1 MRIAPC
7 VGLWACVLSTLLA
20 QEPTPAGAAAR
31 YSIDAAHSTIA
42 WELPATLHTVHGEV
56 PDFSGS
62 VELATGPQGERAASG
77 RVSVRAGTMR
87 TGNESRDKTM
97 REKVLEV
104 DPFPEIVFDFDRVET
119 DWSRFSGD
127 RPFEARVVGR
137 LTVHGK
143 TLPLEVPVTV
153 EPSSEAVSVSGSFP
167 LRWKSDYGLYDPSF
181 AFVTVREPMKVTFRL
196 RAVPSEPPRN

>member
-7 VGLWACVLSTLLA
+7 VGLWACAFSTLLA
-20 QEPTPAGAAAR
+20 QEPTPAAAAAR

-42 WELPATLHTVHGEV
+42 WELPATLHTVHGQV

-62 VELATGPQGERAASG
+62 VELESGSKGERAARG
-77 RVSVRAGTMR
+77 RVTIRAGTMR
-87 TGNESRDKTM
+87 TGNESRDKSM

-104 DPFPEIVFDFDRVET
+104 DPFPEIVFDLDRVET
-119 DWSRFSGD
+119 DWSRLSGD
-127 RPFEARVVGR
+127 RPFEARVAGR

-153 EPSSEAVSVSGSFP
+153 EPSSEAVTVAGSFP
-167 LRWKSDYGLYDPSF
+167 VRWKSDYGLYDPSF
-181 AFVTVREPMKVTFRL
+181 AFVTVGEPMKVTFRL
-196 RAVPSEPPRN
+196 RAVASESTEK